1 MPNTQSEVFC
11 ASLCHLLSSS
21 QQVYSNKAHDVLNR
35 FPNRKSRVAQ
45 KYESIAQFLFK
56 IKRPVFFEIE
66 SAVSGFWGFRFLG
79 FSYFFIFQQIPP
91 TPSSTAVQR
100 TRFPFTNAAASR
112 GGRGVGEIDRRQ
124 YCLLSRKQHSAVL

>member
-1 MPNTQSEVFC
+1 MWLTRSLSMPNTQSEVIC

-91 TPSSTAVQR
+91 QHQAVPSYSAR
-100 TRFPFTNAAASR
+100 WFPFTNAGAR
-112 GGRGVGEIDRRQ
+112 KGGRGRRDR
-124 YCLLSRKQHSAVL
+124 S